1 MVRHEKSQKFESKWF
16 GPYQIVQ
23 KMLLGIYRLQDPN
36 GRELQVLVHGNR
48 LLKANIRTIDELRK
62 LWASPVTKDQLR
74 KRNVQ
79 TELVASEPKNMDTLE
94 RYLLEIDEEEP
105 DPEPLDQ
112 TSGPAAQMS
121 KKRGR
126 DDHDD
131 GRVML
136 KIPRKRWLEQ
146 ITLEE
151 LTAKRRRQE

>member
-1 MVRHEKSQKFESKWF
+1 M
-16 GPYQIVQ
+16 
-23 KMLLGIYRLQDPN
+23 
-36 GRELQVLVHGNR
+36 
-48 LLKANIRTIDELRK
+48 
-62 LWASPVTKDQLR
+62 KDQLR

-79 TELVASEPKNMDTLE
+79 TELVASEPENTRTLE
-94 RYLLEIDEEEP
+94 CCLLEVDEEDP

-112 TSGPAAQMS
+112 TSGPATQTP
-121 KKRGR
+121 KKRRR

-146 ITLEE
+146 IALEE